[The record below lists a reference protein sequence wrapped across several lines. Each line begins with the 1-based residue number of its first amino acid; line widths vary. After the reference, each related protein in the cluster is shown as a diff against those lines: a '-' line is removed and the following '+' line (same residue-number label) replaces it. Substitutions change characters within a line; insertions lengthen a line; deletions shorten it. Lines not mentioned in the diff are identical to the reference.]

1 MADIK
6 IGDKNYNIERMVQG
20 GEGNENTL
28 YYDVNGN
35 GELDAGDEQIFLTK
49 EELARIISDQGL
61 TGTAEGAVIPLDTII
76 QGISSDDVENGEVAK
91 MLKDLQSIRREIGEL
106 EKKLETLEAQPV
118 AEGDAEEAAAAKKG
132 LEETMASLKSRA
144 QTILDEAS
152 MKRMS
157 ASQKQELV
165 KVAEKLDLQV
175 NIDDSSSTHAKAG
188 TDGSGRAAQQQPK
201 AGGAWGPQQSQF
213 GFQWG
218 SGQGGKA
225 GFDMNA
231 YLNSSYMD
239 QSILNGYDSVNKN
252 VAEQKKMMQLFFYF
266 AKMAMSGDMG
276 AMYRFMQFITY
287 IISKDKA
294 MQNIHMATKLIEME
308 DSSRAALQE
317 LLDTPT
323 PESGDQTASFEFTKV
338 MERTKQHQSSLATSQ
353 KLVAQMMEE
362 MAQVTEALTNLTKS
376 AFDSY
381 RRQMQAV
388 TRPS

>member
-165 KVAEKLDLQV
+165 KVAES
-175 NIDDSSSTHAKAG
+175 I
-188 TDGSGRAAQQQPK
+188 
-201 AGGAWGPQQSQF
+201 
-213 GFQWG
+213 
-218 SGQGGKA
+218 
-225 GFDMNA
+225 
-231 YLNSSYMD
+231 YL
-239 QSILNGYDSVNKN
+239 I
-252 VAEQKKMMQLFFYF
+252 
-266 AKMAMSGDMG
+266 
-276 AMYRFMQFITY
+276 
-287 IISKDKA
+287 
-294 MQNIHMATKLIEME
+294 
-308 DSSRAALQE
+308 
-317 LLDTPT
+317 
-323 PESGDQTASFEFTKV
+323 
-338 MERTKQHQSSLATSQ
+338 
-353 KLVAQMMEE
+353 
-362 MAQVTEALTNLTKS
+362 
-376 AFDSY
+376 
-381 RRQMQAV
+381 
-388 TRPS
+388 